1 MILNN
6 RQTWLISDL
15 DSVVAMDRELLIRNL
30 ELPARSAVNPHT
42 HEWGQLIYSAKGV
55 LWVETSDQS
64 YVIPPLYALWVPQ
77 GERHS
82 TAVPDGAS
90 FRSLYISGSLA
101 VGFDDKCRVISVS
114 PLLREL
120 VAKFSSFP
128 MDYEENGAQGRLV
141 QALIDELLMAEA
153 ADLYLPIPEKQGVVR
168 VVVET
173 LIESPG
179 DQRSLEDWAD
189 QLHVSARTLARHF
202 QKETGMGFRDWRQK
216 MRVLTSIQR
225 LEAGDAVTTVA
236 LELGYDTPS
245 AFSVIFKRVL
255 GKTPTEYIERVR

>member
-1 MILNN
+1 ME
-6 RQTWLISDL
+6 
-15 DSVVAMDRELLIRNL
+15 RELSIRNF
-30 ELPARSAVNPHT
+30 ELPAKSAVNLHT
-42 HEWGQLIYSAKGV
+42 HDWGQLIYSAKGV

-101 VGFDDKCRVISVS
+101 ANFDKVCRVISVS

-120 VAKFSSFP
+120 IAKFAGFP
-128 MDYEENGAQGRLV
+128 ADYELEGSQGRLV
-141 QALIDELLMAEA
+141 QTLIDELLMADDV
-153 ADLYLPIPEKQGVVR
+153 DLYLPIPTKQGDVMA
-168 VVVET
+168 VVET
-173 LIESPG
+173 LVEHPG
-179 DQRSLEDWAD
+179 DQRSLEDWAE
-189 QLHVSARTLARHF
+189 QLHISARTLARHF

-225 LEAGDAVTTVA
+225 LEAGDPVTTVA

-245 AFSVIFKRVL
+245 AFSVMFKRVI
-255 GKTPTEYIERVR
+255 GKTPSEYIERTP